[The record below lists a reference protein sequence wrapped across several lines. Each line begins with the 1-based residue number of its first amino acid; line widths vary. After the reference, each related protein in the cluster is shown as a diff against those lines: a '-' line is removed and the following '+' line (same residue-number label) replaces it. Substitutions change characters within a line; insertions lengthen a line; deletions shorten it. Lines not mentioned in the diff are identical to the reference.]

1 MNRIYC
7 SNFNAALGAWVA
19 VPETAKARG
28 KRNGLVRAAPGAKG
42 APWFAFTALMA
53 GMSLAGMANAQT
65 WTGDTDTNWNTATNW
80 TGGTVPAAAGTAS
93 INTGTGNQPTLG
105 TNTPGLAST
114 SVYAGTL
121 TIASGG
127 NLVSTD
133 VTIAG
138 TGKVETAGV
147 ITGAVL
153 IADNGVLALSGNAT
167 VSTLRGNGAVQLGS
181 NTLTVDPSSDRTSY
195 FSGVISGTGGL
206 IKAGGGTQVL
216 TGANTYT
223 GTTTLEA
230 GDLTLSG
237 GSAIANTGAV
247 VVNGGVLALAN
258 SETIGALSG
267 TGGAVQ
273 LGSNSLTVNATSGSA
288 DYAGVISGTGSLI
301 KSGTGTLLLSGAN
314 TYSGGTTVSAGT
326 LQGNSASLQGNIL
339 NNAMVSFDQ
348 ATDGTY
354 ASAMTGSGSLFKT
367 GAGVLTLS
375 GSNTHTGTTTLEAGG
390 LTLSGG
396 SAIANTGAVV
406 VNGGTLTLE
415 NSETI
420 GALSGG
426 TGGTIDLGTNTNT
439 LTVSPSSVSSTYAG
453 TINGA
458 GGLTKTGSGTL
469 TLSGV
474 NAYTGDT
481 TLNAGTLAVSNSAA
495 LGDATGA
502 IKVYGGTL
510 RATEDVSITKNSLNF
525 VGNATLAA
533 ASNKTLAIT
542 TGSFGH
548 NPSVPSTLTI
558 GSAGQD
564 GTVEL
569 SMTVG
574 IASNKTPWGFD
585 VVAGTLQAGS
595 SIAATNLFSLD
606 VSEFSIGTAGRL
618 NLNGFANTVANLTGT
633 GSIVNNTN
641 TNASLLTKGTTDF
654 GGVIADGTGFGL
666 TSLNVTSGTTT
677 LTGAN
682 TYSGGTTVS
691 GGTLQGSS
699 TSLQGNILNN
709 AMVNF
714 EQATDGT
721 YAGVMSGTGSLSK
734 TGAGALTLSGTNTYS
749 GATLVNGGLLT
760 VNGSIANSA
769 VTLSSGGRLGGTGT
783 FGSMIVNGGVLAP
796 GNSIGTQTVNG
807 NLTMSGA
814 STYEV
819 ETDPTGSS
827 SDLVQVNG
835 VANLGGQVR
844 HVGESGTYL
853 PFSTYTIL
861 SATGGFAGSSFAG
874 VTSDFAFLT
883 PSLTYD
889 LNNVYL
895 NLQRNSTAVAD
906 LAQSRNQLAT
916 AGALD
921 SLPAG
926 GALQVALLG
935 LKTNEVPDAL
945 NALSGEVYASTAGA
959 LLQNS
964 QAFSNSLLQRS
975 GRLLDESQRSALP
988 LWIETQGATR
998 RNDGD
1003 SNSAEATQRGGS
1015 VAVGGELA
1023 MPNDWILGGA
1033 FRYGD
1038 HRLSVD
1044 QLSSHA
1050 DIDSYSVGLYGRWA
1064 QPLDGGSLRM
1074 TLGGIYGWHSIDA
1087 ERDIYTTGLRQ
1098 SLNSDYDATSGQV
1111 FAELGYA
1118 MDMGAGIQLEPYAA
1132 LSWTQVAGDS
1142 FTEKGG
1148 NAALHGDSQNND
1160 MTTSTLGLRSQLP
1173 LSNGRFN
1180 LDAGLAW
1187 QHNYS
1192 DVNPDAELN
1201 FVGSS
1206 NFTVDGAS
1214 MGRDKA
1220 LLDLG
1225 ASYRIAPAITVR
1237 AGYSGQF
1244 GNNVSSNG
1252 GNLTLSWEL

>member
-1 MNRIYC
+1 M
-7 SNFNAALGAWVA
+7 
-19 VPETAKARG
+19 
-28 KRNGLVRAAPGAKG
+28 
-42 APWFAFTALMA
+42 
-53 GMSLAGMANAQT
+53 
-65 WTGDTDTNWNTATNW
+65 
-80 TGGTVPAAAGTAS
+80 
-93 INTGTGNQPTLG
+93 
-105 TNTPGLAST
+105 
-114 SVYAGTL
+114 
-121 TIASGG
+121 
-127 NLVSTD
+127 
-133 VTIAG
+133 
-138 TGKVETAGV
+138 
-147 ITGAVL
+147 
-153 IADNGVLALSGNAT
+153 
-167 VSTLRGNGAVQLGS
+167 
-181 NTLTVDPSSDRTSY
+181 
-195 FSGVISGTGGL
+195 
-206 IKAGGGTQVL
+206 
-216 TGANTYT
+216 
-223 GTTTLEA
+223 
-230 GDLTLSG
+230 
-237 GSAIANTGAV
+237 
-247 VVNGGVLALAN
+247 
-258 SETIGALSG
+258 
-267 TGGAVQ
+267 
-273 LGSNSLTVNATSGSA
+273 
-288 DYAGVISGTGSLI
+288 
-301 KSGTGTLLLSGAN
+301 
-314 TYSGGTTVSAGT
+314 
-326 LQGNSASLQGNIL
+326 
-339 NNAMVSFDQ
+339 
-348 ATDGTY
+348 
-354 ASAMTGSGSLFKT
+354 
-367 GAGVLTLS
+367 
-375 GSNTHTGTTTLEAGG
+375 
-390 LTLSGG
+390 
-396 SAIANTGAVV
+396 
-406 VNGGTLTLE
+406 
-415 NSETI
+415 
-420 GALSGG
+420 
-426 TGGTIDLGTNTNT
+426 
-439 LTVSPSSVSSTYAG
+439 
-453 TINGA
+453 
-458 GGLTKTGSGTL
+458 
-469 TLSGV
+469 
-474 NAYTGDT
+474 
-481 TLNAGTLAVSNSAA
+481 
-495 LGDATGA
+495 
-502 IKVYGGTL
+502 
-510 RATEDVSITKNSLNF
+510 
-525 VGNATLAA
+525 
-533 ASNKTLAIT
+533 
-542 TGSFGH
+542 
-548 NPSVPSTLTI
+548 
-558 GSAGQD
+558 
-564 GTVEL
+564 
-569 SMTVG
+569 
-574 IASNKTPWGFD
+574 
-585 VVAGTLQAGS
+585 
-595 SIAATNLFSLD
+595 
-606 VSEFSIGTAGRL
+606 
-618 NLNGFANTVANLTGT
+618 ANLTGT

-654 GGVIADGTGFGL
+654 GGVIADGTGSGL

-783 FGSMIVNGGVLAP
+783 FGSMIVNDGVLAP

-807 NLTMSGA
+807 NLTLSGA

-819 ETDPTGSS
+819 ETDPAGSS

-895 NLQRNSTAVAD
+895 NLQRNNTAVAD

-1074 TLGGIYGWHSIDA
+1074 TLGGIYGRHSIDA
-1087 ERDIYTTGLRQ
+1087 ERDIYTTGLQQ
-1098 SLNSDYDATSGQV
+1098 SLNSDYDAISGQV

-1118 MDMGAGIQLEPYAA
+1118 MDVGSGIQLEPYVG
-1132 LSWTQVAGDS
+1132 LSWTQVASDS

-1148 NAALHGDSQNND
+1148 NAALQADSQNED
-1160 MTTSTLGLRSQLP
+1160 MTASTLGLRSQLP

-1187 QHNYS
+1187 QHNFS

-1214 MGRDKA
+1214 MGRDTA

-1225 ASYRIAPAITVR
+1225 ASYRIAPAVTVR